1 MFCGTVLC
9 FDSTILL
16 VFGINTSCL
25 KNKSCCRRNFADT
38 HTSPPNS
45 CLRFPNAEPEVVLI
59 VDWTAVEQVETDY
72 KGDVTERVLL
82 GAGACPCAHV
92 SVVYVGKSQSCMVSQ
107 ASLILESGSSPGSR
121 AAPTA
126 VPLSVPPAAPLLLSL
141 TVSMS
146 NPVIPDK
153 TDRISV
159 VFSRSHSVPRNKAP
173 FSTGMKDGNI

>member
-1 MFCGTVLC
+1 M
-9 FDSTILL
+9 
-16 VFGINTSCL
+16 
-25 KNKSCCRRNFADT
+25 
-38 HTSPPNS
+38 
-45 CLRFPNAEPEVVLI
+45 
-59 VDWTAVEQVETDY
+59 EQVETDY

-146 NPVIPDK
+146 NPVPDK

-159 VFSRSHSVPRNKAP
+159 VFSRSHSVPRNNAP
-173 FSTGMKDGNI
+173 VSTGIQHSRIDVARIHTYA